1 MCVQIFQID
10 LPLILST
17 FKYFPH
23 ILELSLSFYGHPN
36 TPDFHVGK
44 SSENICTLEELKQ
57 LCAIFKDFLMKIRR
71 QLFKVDHFQHCHSAL
86 MGIVRFVTFV
96 HMDLFTDK
104 YFCSQKEKS
113 TWKANK
119 CSPTNTS
126 GLQKEKSTWKKEN

>member
-1 MCVQIFQID
+1 MVRPIKNIQFGFAYFV
-10 LPLILST
+10 LILSAS
-17 FKYFPH
+17 KYFRQ
-23 ILELSLSFYGHPN
+23 ISLSFYICRGENDTYQLGFCNFAFDWRPN
-36 TPDFHVGK
+36 ISDFHVGK

-113 TWKANK
+113 T
-119 CSPTNTS
+119 
-126 GLQKEKSTWKKEN
+126 